1 MFSSSATN
9 LRPPCNCS
17 SILLSSVRYLVILNV
32 PLFVLIILSC
42 PSFLSCP
49 YPFLS
54 LSFLILYHI
63 FLLSLLVLS
72 LLLEATLFS
81 STPLLFL
88 LILVLLFPFPL
99 YSFLSLFF
107 FLFFF
112 SFMFLYSSC
121 PSINLLLLVLQW
133 PFHHHAPVQKAVT
146 THPDVFD
153 CKMFLD
159 HCAIVSLHSR
169 KQIL

>member
-1 MFSSSATN
+1 MFLHIIIICPLSGYLECPS
-9 LRPPCNCS
+9 LRSYHP
-17 SILLSSVRYLVILNV
+17 LLS
-32 PLFVLIILSC
+32 LFSFVSI
-42 PSFLSCP
+42 SFLVP
-49 YPFLS
+49 QLLDS
-54 LSFLILYHI
+54 LHI